1 MRDNMTVCIA
11 GHVGVGHVYS
21 HAGFVQD
28 DSQGFALASTLLCS
42 QMDLEPVI
50 EEVKVDAKEH
60 SFTVK
65 VSGGG
70 TGKGIPAR
78 GITPFEEELAK
89 RIMGENPCFP
99 QRCAMKA
106 YGRLYGHGVTEVPA
120 ALEYAIAEALLDSFD
135 RQFDNFLLMRRDSE
149 EADDMVGGMKVG
161 IGTCSAVIMITIN
174 GSKAGTGP
182 VEDLEGNVPLDFKRD
197 LMEKLGVLNVPTII
211 AESKAFVPTLDNI
224 ESETFLVRYNSEID
238 NTVVGKSLE
247 KALEEVGA
255 TWQSS
260 DSAFPF
266 PRGQM
271 AKNTKNFANRLTS
284 LSRSFGEASSSAE
297 KSRIAKEICSL
308 VSQDLGGVIF
318 MSNDVNDIYRSAGLD
333 PGTSAVL
340 SIVVPKTYIEK
351 NIIPFS
357 TDENVRVMREVV
369 TRACRLITEN
379 YEQAMDEINLK
390 KIGDRP

>member
-1 MRDNMTVCIA
+1 MTVCIA

-42 QMDLEPVI
+42 QMNLEPVI
-50 EEVKVDAKEH
+50 EEVEVNEKEH

-70 TGKGIPAR
+70 TGKGLPAR
-78 GITPFEEELAK
+78 GITPFEVELAK
-89 RIMGENPCFP
+89 RIIGENPCFP
-99 QRCAMKA
+99 QRCVMKA
-106 YGRLYGHGVTEVPA
+106 FGRLYGHGVTEVPA

-135 RQFDNFLLMRRDSE
+135 RQFDSFLLMRRDSE
-149 EADDMVGGMKVG
+149 EADDIVGGMKLD
-161 IGTCSAVIMITIN
+161 IGTCYAVVMITIN
-174 GSKAGTGP
+174 GSKAGIGP
-182 VEDLEGNVPLDFKRD
+182 VEDLEGNVPLDFKKEF
-197 LMEKLGVLNVPTII
+197 MKKLGVLKVPTII
-211 AESKAFVPTLDNI
+211 AESKAFVPTLDGI
-224 ESETFLVRYNSEID
+224 ESETFLVRYNAEID

-247 KALEEVGA
+247 KALDEVGA
-255 TWQSS
+255 AWKSS

-266 PRGQM
+266 PGGQM
-271 AKNTKNFANRLTS
+271 ARETKAFADRLIS

-297 KSRIAKEICSL
+297 KSRIAREICSF

-351 NIIPFS
+351 HVIPFS

-369 TRACRLITEN
+369 IRACRLITEN
-379 YEQAMDEINLK
+379 YEQAMDELDHK
-390 KIGDRP
+390 TKAPPF